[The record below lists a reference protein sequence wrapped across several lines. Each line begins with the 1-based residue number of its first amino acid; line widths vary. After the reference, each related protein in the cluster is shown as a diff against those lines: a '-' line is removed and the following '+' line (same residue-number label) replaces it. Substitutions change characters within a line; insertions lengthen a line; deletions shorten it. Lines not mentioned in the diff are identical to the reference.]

1 MPGKGG
7 RAMTSIIIT
16 VLIIGVG
23 TIISSVLLIV
33 VDLLADFDRL
43 T

>member
-1 MPGKGG
+1 
-7 RAMTSIIIT
+7 MTSIIIT
-16 VLIIGVG
+16 ILIIGVG
-23 TIISSVLLIV
+23 IIISSVLLIV

>member
-1 MPGKGG
+1 
-7 RAMTSIIIT
+7 MTSIIIT
-16 VLIIGVG
+16 ILIIGVG
-23 TIISSVLLIV
+23 IIISSALLIV

>member
-1 MPGKGG
+1 
-7 RAMTSIIIT
+7 MTSIIIT
-16 VLIIGVG
+16 ILIIGVG